1 MGTATSTDG
10 DRSGGSADA
19 ESVAGAAGESTA
31 GSPLAGRRPWVR
43 AAVWSAA
50 LAVVLVVTALASATV
65 GPVSLDLP
73 TVAKAAVNAV
83 GVPTSVGVS
92 VGGLS
97 AFGLTIPVPN
107 VRAEYTYLFD
117 LPVDRTGEVIVRR
130 IRLPRIA
137 LAAVVG
143 FALAAAGTVMQ
154 GFFRNPMADPSIIG
168 VSSGAAVGAVATMA
182 LSITGPFGL
191 QLSAFCGA
199 VLTAFAVYLIATEGG
214 RTPVATLLLAG
225 VAVQTFLGAVT
236 SYLLLHAGQDLERAI
251 YWLMGNL
258 DNAAWDEVA
267 VTAPVAVGGF
277 IVLLAYAR
285 DLNVL
290 LLGEEEAHTL
300 GIEVER
306 TKRILL
312 AVSSVVTA
320 AAVAVAGVIGFV
332 GLVVPHML
340 RLVVGPDHRVLLPAS
355 AIGGAAFLV
364 ATDTVA
370 RVGAFAGGPL
380 PVGIVTAALGAPFFL
395 YLLRT
400 REVHSL

>member
-1 MGTATSTDG
+1 M
-10 DRSGGSADA
+10 RSGTSYAA
-19 ESVAGAAGESTA
+19 IVGA
-31 GSPLAGRRPWVR
+31 LIV
-43 AAVWSAA
+43 
-50 LAVVLVVTALASATV
+50 LLVVTILFSATV
-65 GPVSLDLP
+65 GSVSLDPL
-73 TVAKAAVNAV
+73 TVTKAALNAI
-83 GVPTSVGVS
+83 GVPA
-92 VGGLS
+92 GLS
-97 AFGLTIPVPN
+97 VAVRNVGLFGLSIPLPIPDLSYVYPFSFAVPDT
-107 VRAEYTYLFD
+107 AET
-117 LPVDRTGEVIVRR
+117 IVRDL
-130 IRLPRIA
+130 RLPRIV

-154 GFFRNPMADPSIIG
+154 GFFRNPLADPSIIG